1 MLADPLREALCERQE
16 ESAVI
21 DTPLQKGAR
30 GFWCAGFD
38 YYWSP
43 EQDYAPLPGS
53 LRFELFGI
61 SEELPWPR
69 FRLDAGAD
77 FGTVGCWMGGREE
90 CWVRAVLD
98 FGCRDCGIFRM
109 DVISFAIGWP
119 SVGPTDFCQMKD
131 AGIPCRE

>member
-1 MLADPLREALCERQE
+1 MLADPLREALCEHQE

-77 FGTVGCWMGGREE
+77 FECWMLDGRARGMLGESSSGF
-90 CWVRAVLD
+90 WMQGLWD
-98 FGCRDCGIFRM
+98 F
-109 DVISFAIGWP
+109 
-119 SVGPTDFCQMKD
+119 
-131 AGIPCRE
+131 

>member
-1 MLADPLREALCERQE
+1 MLADPLREALCEHQE
-16 ESAVI
+16 ESTVI

-38 YYWSP
+38 HYWSP

-77 FGTVGCWMGGREE
+77 FE

-98 FGCRDCGIFRM
+98 FGLENAEAVVRF
-109 DVISFAIGWP
+109 
-119 SVGPTDFCQMKD
+119 
-131 AGIPCRE
+131 